1 MLGFYTNYLIHIS
14 KEVQMKIIN
23 IILWFVIAIISAGC
37 GGPSA
42 IMVKPEALK
51 NVRNIAIL
59 EINEPFYQIMD
70 LGSSTPWG
78 AIAAQS
84 DAKEIKPKFVA
95 LLKKEKFSFEKN
107 LTQEL
112 HRSLRKSGYK
122 TFAIKVKR
130 PAGLGK
136 FLESYKKI

>member
-1 MLGFYTNYLIHIS
+1 
-14 KEVQMKIIN
+14 MKIIN

-95 LLKKEKFSFEKN
+95 LLKKEKFSFEK
-107 LTQEL
+107 
-112 HRSLRKSGYK
+112 
-122 TFAIKVKR
+122 I
-130 PAGLGK
+130 
-136 FLESYKKI
+136 